1 MARGKVRQ
9 TMHFRPRTTIIAP
22 LIAIASAAAPGSSPG
37 RAPDPKAAAGVLL
50 HLQMRAPS
58 LGDAQRKVQVY
69 LPPSYSSADSAGRSY
84 PVIYMLHGWPGSEGN
99 WFGLA
104 RGGETADSMI
114 ANRTI
119 PEVIMVSP
127 NGSGLGLLGRS
138 MYLNSSDGTSRI
150 TDYIAHDVVEWTDAH
165 FRTRREP
172 RYRGLIGL
180 SDGGSAALFLAFRH
194 PDVFGACGG
203 HSGQYLLKRD
213 WTIHKVLGPEPGS
226 TRLLAENSPTLIA
239 DTLAAGLRGLS
250 IYFDVGT
257 SDEELE
263 DNRAL
268 HRKLDSLHVA
278 HTYKEFGGTHDWSYW
293 RAHLRES
300 LIAVTARMM

>member
-1 MARGKVRQ
+1 MRELV
-9 TMHFRPRTTIIAP
+9 HFRLRTAFFAL
-22 LIAIASAAAPGSSPG
+22 LIAIAKAAAPRTSPG
-37 RAPDPKAAAGVLL
+37 RAADPRAAAGVVL

-58 LGDAQRKVQVY
+58 LGGAQRKVQVY
-69 LPPSYSSADSAGRSY
+69 LPPSYSAPDSAGRSY

-114 ANRTI
+114 ANHTI
-119 PEVIMVSP
+119 PEVILVSP

-138 MYLNSSDGTSRI
+138 MYLNSYDGTSRI
-150 TDYIAHDVVEWTDAH
+150 ADYILHDVVEWTDAR
-165 FRTRREP
+165 FRTRRDA
-172 RYRGLIGL
+172 RDRGIIGL
-180 SDGGSAALFLAFRH
+180 SDGGSAALLLTFKHL
-194 PDVFGACGG
+194 DVFGACGG
-203 HSGQYLLKRD
+203 HSGQYRLTRE
-213 WTIHKVLGPEPGS
+213 WTLHRVLGPEPGS
-226 TRLLAENSPTLIA
+226 TRLLNENSPTLVA
-239 DTLAAGLRGLS
+239 DTAAAMLRGVP

-278 HTYKEFGGTHDWSYW
+278 HTYREFSGTHEWTYW
-293 RAHLRES
+293 RTHLHES
-300 LIAVTARMM
+300 LIAVMALMR